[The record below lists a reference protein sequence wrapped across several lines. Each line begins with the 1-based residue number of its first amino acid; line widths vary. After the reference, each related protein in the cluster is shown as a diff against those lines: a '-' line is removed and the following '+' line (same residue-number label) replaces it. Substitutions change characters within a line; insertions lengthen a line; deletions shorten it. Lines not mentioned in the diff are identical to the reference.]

1 MSARQRLL
9 VSALTLALIVVA
21 FVALRPDDS
30 SDNSSAPAATS
41 TAPTAAAQPAPAVT
55 PEPPP
60 PEPRPSYVE
69 VRAKALKPVGGV
81 KKIQASKGETV
92 RIEVRSDQA
101 DEAHLHG
108 YDISKDVGP
117 GVRARFRFTAKLE
130 GIFEL
135 ELEHAGEPIAE
146 LQVNP

>member
-9 VSALTLALIVVA
+9 VSVVALALIVVA

-30 SDNSSAPAATS
+30 SDTSSAPASTS
-41 TAPTAAAQPAPAVT
+41 TAPTPAAQPSPAVT
-55 PEPPP
+55 REPPP
-60 PEPRPSYVE
+60 PEPRPQYVQI
-69 VRAKALKPVGGV
+69 RAKGLKPVGGV
-81 KKIQASKGETV
+81 KELKASKGETV
-92 RIEVRSDQA
+92 RIEVRSDQP

-117 GVRARFRFTAKLE
+117 GMRARFRLTAKLE